1 MLKVFCNIKNQFYIK
16 NRSIV
21 FKIVKYIFY
30 KIELYIL
37 FSKIKE
43 IKMDSKNVSAKTVY
57 EKFIKNTDKNIYIHI
72 FNKFIE
78 CLNKKE
84 DNRIEYCLDI
94 LKQSEPYEPTVY
106 TYTNVIN
113 SCNKSVNGTGK
124 IAIQLLEDMIKKG
137 LEPNN
142 ITYGCCINVQSK
154 NGTCKIAMNI
164 LNKMIEHNI
173 KPYKQQLN
181 ALIKCQS
188 LLSDG
193 SSEQVFYILELFEKY
208 NIIPDV
214 KTIHLSLETFKNKKD
229 ITANKTMKIL
239 DVIDKYNIKPDRI
252 VFTTL
257 LDCQSKCKESNCKN
271 SIIILNKIFK
281 YGLTP
286 NNFHI
291 NSALNSGAAMK
302 KIELDDIF
310 TILSISKKSKF
321 KASNYTLS
329 ALLRCCEKLKNKEMA
344 KKWFIEYSKKIDL
357 NYFTKKV
364 LGNIF
369 KKEELQILLKH
380 HNDNTLDTL
389 IQNNSS
395 SKFTPKFIEQSS
407 EINCIEEKI
416 EHEIILINPRRI
428 SFIQNYT
435 RLPLGPS
442 SNNFDNI
449 NGVRIIPKY

>member
-1 MLKVFCNIKNQFYIK
+1 
-16 NRSIV
+16 
-21 FKIVKYIFY
+21 
-30 KIELYIL
+30 
-37 FSKIKE
+37 
-43 IKMDSKNVSAKTVY
+43 MDSKNVSAKTVY
-57 EKFIKNTDKNIYIHI
+57 QKFIKNIDKHKYISI

-78 CLNKKE
+78 ILNKKE

-113 SCNKSVNGTGK
+113 SCNKSVNGTGE
-124 IAIQLLEDMIKKG
+124 IAVKLLEDMNRKG

-154 NGTCKIAMNI
+154 NGSCKIAMDI
-164 LNKMIEHNI
+164 LNKMLENKI
-173 KPYKQQLN
+173 KPKKQQLN
-181 ALIKCQS
+181 ALIKCHS
-188 LLSDG
+188 LKKDG
-193 SSEQVFYILELFEKY
+193 SSEQVFYILKLFEKY
-208 NIIPDV
+208 KIIPDI
-214 KTIHLSLETFKNKKD
+214 KSIHLSLETFKNKKD
-229 ITANKTMKIL
+229 ITTNETMKIL
-239 DVIDKYNIKPDRI
+239 DIIDKYNIKPDKI
-252 VFTTL
+252 VFITL
-257 LDCQSKCKESNCKN
+257 LDCQSKCKESNSKN
-271 SIIILNKIFK
+271 SILILNKMFK

-291 NSALNSGAAMK
+291 NSALNSCAVMK

-321 KASNYTLS
+321 KSTNYTLS
-329 ALLRCCEKLKNKEMA
+329 ALLRCCEFMKNKEMA
-344 KKWFIEYSKKIDL
+344 KKWFIEYSKGIDL

-369 KKEELQILLKH
+369 EKEELKTLLKH
-380 HNDNTLDTL
+380 HNNKTLYTL
-389 IQNNSS
+389 IQNNSIT
-395 SKFTPKFIEQSS
+395 KFTPKFIEQST
-407 EINCIEEKI
+407 ENNCVDEKI
-416 EHEIILINPRRI
+416 ENEFILIKPRRI
-428 SFIQNYT
+428 RFIQNYT